1 MQKKI
6 LIVFFIGLF
15 LGVIGVLYSFLN
27 YADTE
32 FIETKEYLSPLD
44 KKVKVEN
51 FTKSW
56 IDSLVKSKKS
66 AYLYPVNKLFI
77 HIDLQKY
84 IPPKVRS
91 FKLII
96 QNMDRYSLFCV
107 MQTLQSFNLPFIVS
121 KDKALPFI
129 YIGSSSEKKLKNIEK
144 KLRNYDIDSKVM
156 EE

>member
-6 LIVFFIGLF
+6 LIVFFISLF

-27 YADTE
+27 YTDTE

-44 KKVKVEN
+44 KKEKRKS
-51 FTKSW
+51 FAKSW
-56 IDSLVKSKKS
+56 IDSLVKSKKNT
-66 AYLYPVNKLFI
+66 YLYPVNRLFI

-91 FKLII
+91 FKLVI

-107 MQTLQSFNLPFIVS
+107 MQTLQSFNLPFVIT
-121 KDKALPFI
+121 KDKMLPSI

-144 KLRNYDIDSKVM
+144 KLKKYDIDSKVI